1 MSGKHLVVYK
11 IKWMLLSLS
20 FSLSLSSPLV
30 LLLFIY
36 LFITFLVCKAVF
48 SGPVDKGQPCGN
60 GAVP

>member
-1 MSGKHLVVYK
+1 MNVIIIIIFIIIVIITGLVIIY
-11 IKWMLLSLS
+11 
-20 FSLSLSSPLV
+20 
-30 LLLFIY
+30 LFIY

>member
-1 MSGKHLVVYK
+1 MNVIIIIIFIIIVITTGLG
-11 IKWMLLSLS
+11 I
-20 FSLSLSSPLV
+20 
-30 LLLFIY
+30 IY

>member
-1 MSGKHLVVYK
+1 MNVIIIIIFIIIVIIIGLV
-11 IKWMLLSLS
+11 IL
-20 FSLSLSSPLV
+20 
-30 LLLFIY
+30 Y